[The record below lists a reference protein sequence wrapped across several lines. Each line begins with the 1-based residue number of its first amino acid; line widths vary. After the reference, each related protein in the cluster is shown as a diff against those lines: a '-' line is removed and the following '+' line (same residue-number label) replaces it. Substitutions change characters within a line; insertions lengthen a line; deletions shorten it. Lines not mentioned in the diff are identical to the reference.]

1 MIAGQFSDNGEL
13 VFEIELIAANGEG
26 FTVEA
31 VLDTGFTTGWLAI
44 NSQDIDVL
52 DWSII
57 TYEIEMQTARGHE
70 FFDLYEGKV
79 TIDSQEFTVPVHVGD
94 ELPDVLMGCQW
105 LELFELIVNKKK
117 EILTLKIM
125 ASE

>member
-1 MIAGQFSDNGEL
+1 MIAAS
-13 VFEIELIAANGEG
+13 GEG

-57 TYEIEMQTARGHE
+57 VYEIEMQTAQGHE

-105 LELFELIVNKKK
+105 LEIFELIANKKK
-117 EILTLKIM
+117 GILTLKIM
-125 ASE
+125 ESE